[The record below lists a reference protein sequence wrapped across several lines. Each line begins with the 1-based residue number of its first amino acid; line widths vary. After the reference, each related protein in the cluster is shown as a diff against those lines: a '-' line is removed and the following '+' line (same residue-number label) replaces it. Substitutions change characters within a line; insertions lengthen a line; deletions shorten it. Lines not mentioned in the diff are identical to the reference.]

1 MSWNDAESMTT
12 APRFRVPSALRA
24 SLAVVF
30 VLSLAACNSTSGE
43 GSGSADACSGAEC
56 GDAASGGGDT
66 GGGAADAGSPEADA
80 GPGTDA
86 GTDTSESDDAG
97 ADATPDVPAED
108 DLDGDGI
115 PDDVEGSD
123 DFDGDGLPNN
133 EDPDA
138 DNDGIPDADE
148 GASDSDGDGAGNW
161 LDVDSDADGLPD
173 EDEGAGDADD
183 DGTPNYLD
191 LDSDD
196 DGLEDSL
203 EGVGD
208 FDGDTRPDSQDTDS
222 DGDGIDDV
230 FEGTEDFDED
240 GAPNYLDLDSD
251 DDGWTDDL
259 EYGQEPGSGRAPI
272 DRDGDRSPD
281 YVDYDSDADGLPDSE
296 ELGCP
301 ESTDRTNP
309 DSDDDGTPDLLEVA
323 FGEGDDAGQACDPD
337 EDIEDDVDFFFQLVY
352 RGAPDSDVLEFTP
365 DVNNADVLFNMD
377 TTGSMGGEISS
388 LQDSLSD
395 IIIPALETELDNP
408 AFAVS
413 YFEDFPC
420 DGYGS
425 PTSDRPFR
433 LSQRV
438 TTDGARAQAAVDGL
452 RTNSGNDIDESG
464 IESLYQAATGLGRD
478 NPVCIDG
485 AEVEP
490 FDPARGYIEGV
501 ADGEVGG
508 VGFRDGSVPIIV
520 HVTDAPSH
528 AKGVDGYPYGA
539 TRNEAY
545 NALQRIGG
553 KVVGVASGAP
563 ARADLESIGIASG
576 SLVPTCA
583 WDGSRPAGC
592 GANECCTGSSGAGNP
607 PIEGNLC
614 PLVYDIGASGAGL
627 STSVVSGIE
636 VLVNFATF
644 QVNGRARPDPVELE
658 RGIDTSCFIQSIIP
672 VSGTG
677 PEGACSVDPEIVDLN
692 GDEIPDVFQN
702 VTPGA
707 NLTFQI
713 EAENLCVPPTRQPQV
728 FTAFIDVVG
737 SGAAVL
743 DSRVVT
749 ILVPPDVKL

>member
-1 MSWNDAESMTT
+1 MHS
-12 APRFRVPSALRA
+12 V
-24 SLAVVF
+24 
-30 VLSLAACNSTSGE
+30 GE

-115 PDDVEGSD
+115 PDDIEGSD

-203 EGVGD
+203 EGVGA
-208 FDGDTRPDSQDTDS
+208 FDGDTRPDSQDSDS

-240 GAPNYLDLDSD
+240 GAPNFLDLDSD

-259 EYGQEPGSGRAPI
+259 ERPGRFGPRSI

-323 FGEGDDAGQACDPD
+323 FGEGDDVGQACDPD

-352 RGAPDSDVLEFTP
+352 RGAPGSDVLEFTP
-365 DVNNADVLFNMD
+365 GDNADVLFNMD

-553 KVVGVASGAP
+553 KVVGVASGAQ

-592 GANECCTGSSGAGNP
+592 GANGAARAQRRRKPSDRAASARSCTTSAP
-607 PIEGNLC
+607 R
-614 PLVYDIGASGAGL
+614 VRGL
-627 STSVVSGIE
+627 APRSCRDR

-644 QVNGRARPDPVELE
+644 QVNGARALTRSSSSAASTPRASSRASSPCPERARRARP
-658 RGIDTSCFIQSIIP
+658 
-672 VSGTG
+672 
-677 PEGACSVDPEIVDLN
+677 VDPEIVDLN

-702 VTPGA
+702 VTPSA

-728 FTAFIDVVG
+728 FGLHRHRGLGRRCARQGVV
-737 SGAAVL
+737 A
-743 DSRVVT
+743 